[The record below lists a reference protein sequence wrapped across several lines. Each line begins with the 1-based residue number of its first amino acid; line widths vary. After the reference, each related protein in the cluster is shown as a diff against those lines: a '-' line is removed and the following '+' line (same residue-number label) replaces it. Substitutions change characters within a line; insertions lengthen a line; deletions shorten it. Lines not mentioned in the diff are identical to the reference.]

1 MLHIEENELHKL
13 MEEEYHKGIIHGVK
27 LMKQKILFACEN
39 GTPINIGDRAY
50 FIKSDLQHLRDILE
64 DLEKG

>member
-39 GTPINIGDRAY
+39 GTPINIGDISKKASTEGI
-50 FIKSDLQHLRDILE
+50 FI
-64 DLEKG
+64 